1 MGDVLDLEAQSI
13 GTPARPARSD
23 RPTSPVATSGVGLL
37 RRAFAPRFASGL
49 ILPLALFAVWQAASV
64 RLVVPDLLPPP
75 VAVLRALSAMLQTG
89 ELSSN
94 LVASLRRLLLGFCL
108 GALLG
113 TVLGGLTGGSPFAK
127 RLLDPTVQA
136 LRSVP
141 SIAWVPLF
149 ILWFGIFEGSKVY
162 LIALGAFFP
171 VYLNLMA
178 GIANVARKLI
188 EVGRVL
194 TLTRWQIVTR
204 ILLPASLP
212 SYIVGLRTG
221 LGLGWMFVAAAE
233 LMGASDGLGFLLMD
247 AEQTGRPERVIAAI
261 LLFALCGKA
270 TDSLIRFAGQQMVGG
285 RSADREVTG

>member
-1 MGDVLDLEAQSI
+1 MGDVLELKARASEA
-13 GTPARPARSD
+13 PARAVRLGLPAASL
-23 RPTSPVATSGVGLL
+23 SAGHVVF
-37 RRAFAPRFASGL
+37 RRAFPPLFAAGL
-49 ILPLALFAVWQAASV
+49 ILPMTLLAAWQVASV
-64 RLVVPDLLPPP
+64 RFVSPDVLPPP
-75 VAVLRALSAMLQTG
+75 AAVLRALSAMLQTG

-94 LVASLRRLLLGFCL
+94 LVASVRRLLFGFCL

-113 TVLGGLTGGSPFAK
+113 TVLGGLTGGSPAAR

-141 SIAWVPLF
+141 SIAWVPPF

-178 GIANVARKLI
+178 GIANVDRKLI

-194 TLTRWQIVTR
+194 TLTRFQISTR

-233 LMGASDGLGFLLMD
+233 LMGASDGLGFVLMD
-247 AEQTGRPERVIAAI
+247 AEQTGRPERVLAAI

-270 TDSLIRFAGQQMVGG
+270 TDSMIKFAGQQMIGSRNSDWTVGPQ
-285 RSADREVTG
+285 

>member
-1 MGDVLDLEAQSI
+1 MTNVLRADAQRSGRPTRLKRDHLAQSSVR
-13 GTPARPARSD
+13 ARRN
-23 RPTSPVATSGVGLL
+23 GLVRWAAS
-37 RRAFAPRFASGL
+37 RRLAVGL
-49 ILPLALFAVWQAASV
+49 ILPALLILAWQVASA
-64 RLVVPDLLPPP
+64 RLVSADLLPPP
-75 VAVLRALSAMLQTG
+75 TAVLRALSEMFGNG
-89 ELSSN
+89 ELLGN
-94 LVASLRRLLLGFCL
+94 LGASLRRLVLGFCL

-113 TVLGGLTGGSPFAK
+113 TMLGSLTGGSPAA
-127 RLLDPTVQA
+127 RRVLDPTVQA

-162 LIALGAFFP
+162 LIAVGAFFP

-178 GIANVARKLI
+178 GIANVDRKLI

-194 TLTRWQIVTR
+194 TLTRWQVVTR

-212 SYIVGLRTG
+212 SYVVGLRTG

-233 LMGASDGLGFLLMD
+233 LMGASDGLGYLLMD

-261 LLFALCGKA
+261 LLFAVCGKA
-270 TDSLIRFAGQQMVGG
+270 SDSMMQFAG
-285 RSADREVTG
+285 RKLASAVSDD

>member
-1 MGDVLDLEAQSI
+1 ML
-13 GTPARPARSD
+13 
-23 RPTSPVATSGVGLL
+23 
-37 RRAFAPRFASGL
+37 
-49 ILPLALFAVWQAASV
+49 VWQLAST
-64 RLVVPDLLPPP
+64 RLVSPDLLPAPS
-75 VAVLRALSAMLQTG
+75 AVLRALSEMFRSG
-89 ELSSN
+89 ELTSN
-94 LVASLRRLLLGFCL
+94 LVSSLRRLALGFCL

-113 TVLGGLTGGSPFAK
+113 TVLGTLTGGSLAAR

-141 SIAWVPLF
+141 SIAWVPPF
-149 ILWFGIFEGSKVY
+149 ILWFGIFEGSKIY

-178 GIANVARKLI
+178 GIAGVDRKLI

-194 TLTRWQIVTR
+194 TLTRLQTITQ

-212 SYIVGLRTG
+212 AYIVGLRTG

-270 TDSLIRFAGQQMVGG
+270 TDMLVQAAGRRVAGW
-285 RSADREVTG
+285 RDVR

>member
-1 MGDVLDLEAQSI
+1 MDVLELGAQPRESQGVSADRYAVASSKARDLE
-13 GTPARPARSD
+13 R
-23 RPTSPVATSGVGLL
+23 
-37 RRAFAPRFASGL
+37 RRAPWRVWRPGFPAGLVLPAML
-49 ILPLALFAVWQAASV
+49 ILAWQLASAH
-64 RLVVPDLLPPP
+64 LVSPDLLAPPT
-75 VAVLRALSAMLQTG
+75 AVLRALSAMFWSG
-89 ELSSN
+89 ELLSN
-94 LVASLRRLLLGFCL
+94 LTASLRRLALGFCL
-108 GALLG
+108 GGSLGTLLG
-113 TVLGGLTGGSPFAK
+113 AVTGGSPRAR

-141 SIAWVPLF
+141 SIAWVPPF
-149 ILWFGIFEGSKVY
+149 ILWFGIFESSKIY

-178 GIANVARKLI
+178 GIANVDGKLI

-194 TLTRWQIVTR
+194 TLSRTQTITH

-261 LLFALCGKA
+261 LLFAICGKA
-270 TDSLIRFAGQQMVGG
+270 SDSLVQAAGSAG
-285 RSADREVTG
+285 RNVIGRLAYRW

>member
-1 MGDVLDLEAQSI
+1 ML
-13 GTPARPARSD
+13 
-23 RPTSPVATSGVGLL
+23 
-37 RRAFAPRFASGL
+37 
-49 ILPLALFAVWQAASV
+49 VWQLAST
-64 RLVVPDLLPPP
+64 RLVSPDLLPAPS
-75 VAVLRALSAMLQTG
+75 AVLRALSEMFRNG
-89 ELSSN
+89 ELTSN
-94 LVASLRRLLLGFCL
+94 LVSSLRRLALGFCL

-113 TVLGGLTGGSPFAK
+113 TVLGTLTGGSLAAR

-141 SIAWVPLF
+141 SIAWVPPF
-149 ILWFGIFEGSKVY
+149 ILWFGIFEGSKIY

-178 GIANVARKLI
+178 GIAGVDRKLI

-194 TLTRWQIVTR
+194 TLTRLQTITQ

-212 SYIVGLRTG
+212 AYIVGLRTG

-270 TDSLIRFAGQQMVGG
+270 TDMLVQAAGRRVAGW
-285 RSADREVTG
+285 RDVR

>member
-1 MGDVLDLEAQSI
+1 ML
-13 GTPARPARSD
+13 
-23 RPTSPVATSGVGLL
+23 
-37 RRAFAPRFASGL
+37 
-49 ILPLALFAVWQAASV
+49 VWQLAST
-64 RLVVPDLLPPP
+64 RLVSPDLLPAPS
-75 VAVLRALSAMLQTG
+75 AVLRALSEMFRSG
-89 ELSSN
+89 ELTSN
-94 LVASLRRLLLGFCL
+94 LVSSLRRLALGFCL

-113 TVLGGLTGGSPFAK
+113 TVLGTLTGGSLAAR

-141 SIAWVPLF
+141 SIAWVPPF
-149 ILWFGIFEGSKVY
+149 ILWFGIFEGPKIY
-162 LIALGAFFP
+162 LIAVGAFFP

-178 GIANVARKLI
+178 GIAGVDRKLI

-194 TLTRWQIVTR
+194 TLTRLQTITQ

-212 SYIVGLRTG
+212 AYIVGLRTG

-270 TDSLIRFAGQQMVGG
+270 TDMLVQAAGRRVAGW
-285 RSADREVTG
+285 RDVR

>member
-1 MGDVLDLEAQSI
+1 M
-13 GTPARPARSD
+13 
-23 RPTSPVATSGVGLL
+23 
-37 RRAFAPRFASGL
+37 
-49 ILPLALFAVWQAASV
+49 
-64 RLVVPDLLPPP
+64 
-75 VAVLRALSAMLQTG
+75 
-89 ELSSN
+89 
-94 LVASLRRLLLGFCL
+94 
-108 GALLG
+108 
-113 TVLGGLTGGSPFAK
+113 
-127 RLLDPTVQA
+127 QA

-141 SIAWVPLF
+141 SIAWVPPF

-178 GIANVARKLI
+178 GIANVDRKLV

-194 TLTRWQIVTR
+194 TLTRLQIVTC
-204 ILLPASLP
+204 ILVPAGLP

-270 TDSLIRFAGQQMVGG
+270 TDSMIKYAGHKMVGG
-285 RSADREVTG
+285 RSTVRAIAG

>member
-1 MGDVLDLEAQSI
+1 MGDVLELEGQASD
-13 GTPARPARSD
+13 RPARMVSLVLFAQ
-23 RPTSPVATSGVGLL
+23 SVPVGRRVLL
-37 RRAFAPRFASGL
+37 SRALSLHFAAGL
-49 ILPLALFAVWQAASV
+49 ILPVALLAAWQAASV
-64 RLVVPDLLPPP
+64 RFVSADLLPPP

-89 ELSSN
+89 ELLSN
-94 LVASLRRLLLGFCL
+94 LAASVRRLLFGFCL

-113 TVLGGLTGGSPFAK
+113 TLLGGLTGGSPAAR

-141 SIAWVPLF
+141 SIAWVPPF

-178 GIANVARKLI
+178 GIANVDRKLV

-194 TLTRWQIVTR
+194 TLTRLQIVMC
-204 ILLPASLP
+204 ILVPASLP

-233 LMGASDGLGFLLMD
+233 LMGASDGLGFLLMES
-247 AEQTGRPERVIAAI
+247 EQTGRPERVIAAI

-270 TDSLIRFAGQQMVGG
+270 TDTMIKFAGRQMVGG
-285 RSADREVTG
+285 RSTVRAIAG